1 MTELHA
7 DQARKGDRDLPYISH
22 LLAVAALTLEDG
34 GDESDAIVA
43 LCHDAVEDQGGEA
56 TLAEVRDRFG
66 EDVARGVDLLS
77 DSRGGRDEPKAPWRE
92 RKEGLLDQLRQPG
105 VPDGVLRVAAADK
118 LHNAR
123 SSVVA
128 LRRDGPVVWER
139 FRAEPADYVWF
150 YRAIADLIR
159 ERLPDSGNGAEL
171 ARAVDEL
178 AGWLPG
184 GEVSRPA

>member
-7 DQARKGDRDLPYISH
+7 DQARKGDHQLPYISH

-34 GDESDAIVA
+34 GDEADAIVA

-56 TLAEVRDRFG
+56 TLAEVRSRFG
-66 EDVARGVDLLS
+66 DDVARAVDLLS
-77 DSRGGRDEPKAPWRE
+77 DSRGERDAPKAPWRE
-92 RKEGLLDQLRQPG
+92 RKDGLLSQLRQPD

-128 LRRDGPVVWER
+128 LRREGPVVWER

-150 YRAIADLIR
+150 YRSIAELIA
-159 ERLPDSGNGAEL
+159 ERLPASTNGAEL

-178 AGWLPG
+178 ARWLPG
-184 GEVSRPA
+184 DEVTLSA